1 MAFNLYLPISIQDS
15 IIPHDARK
23 ERYRRG
29 HNGADSKSVCGDEP
43 HVGSNPTRSARKAL
57 KALCFQGFFCVNGA
71 LLLERYSLWCPVLWW
86 PELLKSYKKQR
97 VAIKR
102 YFRYCSTSLLFFLG
116 FSVFPFALR
125 LSQKPFFVGA
135 RLCVVGFK
143 DVLFSFKPHVNVS

>member
-1 MAFNLYLPISIQDS
+1 MLSHVYENIGFVLVGHEKTNLDL
-15 IIPHDARK
+15 
-23 ERYRRG
+23 
-29 HNGADSKSVCGDEP
+29 DSKSVCGDEP

>member
-1 MAFNLYLPISIQDS
+1 MREYRTGSIPVSGTSGKLPPP
-15 IIPHDARK
+15 IIGWRHQK
-23 ERYRRG
+23 SELHHTMVG
-29 HNGADSKSVCGDEP
+29 FGFVFIHCTSK
-43 HVGSNPTRSARKAL
+43 KAL